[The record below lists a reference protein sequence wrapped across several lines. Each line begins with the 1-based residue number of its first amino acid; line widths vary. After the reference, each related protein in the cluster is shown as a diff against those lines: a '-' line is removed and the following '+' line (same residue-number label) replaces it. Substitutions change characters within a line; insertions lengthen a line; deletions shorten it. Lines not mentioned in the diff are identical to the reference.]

1 MRLSQELNSVV
12 AKRCKRA
19 TDVWHSEVDRGATLR
34 LLARRNDTNQD
45 AHVAAI
51 EERHLRRG
59 GEQEGQA
66 KHVAIERDT
75 FFNVVDGDQ
84 ELSDIAVGN
93 RPTRLSPTRARVS

>member
-1 MRLSQELNSVV
+1 
-12 AKRCKRA
+12 
-19 TDVWHSEVDRGATLR
+19 
-34 LLARRNDTNQD
+34 LARRNDTNQE

-75 FFNVVDGDQ
+75 FFKVVDGDQ
-84 ELSDIAVGN
+84 ELSDCGVGIVIAISDRLLPIEVTANVEGN
-93 RPTRLSPTRARVS
+93 RRAAPTLASRKACAGAPVDRKVRPFR